1 MPRSL
6 ILLRADLK
14 FGVYDASSHRLGHA
28 HASMGATLGS
38 LHLFDACVVFLKA
51 LHSTVAVAS
60 SRDALNGVVGTG
72 EGRDV
77 RNLVL
82 DGGLADSA
90 FVLDGIA
97 LCPRRVD
104 DEVHLLVQDNIE
116 NVRAAFGDF
125 VHHFALDTGGFVE
138 FGGTFGSVDLEA
150 ELLEFL
156 TDFDGLFRQVNLIGQ
171 ANQHGTFIR
180 EEGTCGFL
188 ALVVSEG
195 VVIGEAEDFAG
206 GAHFGAEHR
215 VHLRELVEGEH
226 GFLGTVVVELLVL
239 ELEVFELR
247 AEHQAGCEAGHLG
260 VTNLGDQR
268 HRAGGTRVGFEDE
281 HLAVFDSVLHVH
293 EAANVEGFGNLPR
306 VILDGRE
313 VFLRDG
319 HRRDD
324 AGRVTGVDTGKFH
337 VFHHGRDV
345 NVFAVREG
353 VGFAFQSVVEEAVD
367 EERTV
372 RGHAH
377 GLRHVFAEHV
387 FVVDDFHAAA
397 AEHETRADHHRVAA
411 DLLDASEGF
420 VNVGG
425 HAAFRH
431 RDAELVHHLAEQV
444 AVFGDIDGVD
454 ARTENLDAFVG
465 KCAGDVQRSLT
476 TELHDNAGRLFQKPL
491 RLGYDRSNKFD
502 VRITRLTKF

>member
-1 MPRSL
+1 MSVPC
-6 ILLRADLK
+6 
-14 FGVYDASSHRLGHA
+14 GG
-28 HASMGATLGS
+28 
-38 LHLFDACVVFLKA
+38 
-51 LHSTVAVAS
+51 
-60 SRDALNGVVGTG
+60 DALDGVVGTS

-77 RNLVL
+77 RDLVL
-82 DGGLADSA
+82 NGSLADSA
-90 FVLDGIA
+90 FVLDGVA

-104 DEVHLLVQDNIE
+104 DEVHLLVQDDVE
-116 NVRAAFGDF
+116 DVRATFSNL
-125 VHHFALDTGGFVE
+125 VHHFALHAGLLVELGGA
-138 FGGTFGSVDLEA
+138 FGSVDLEA

-156 TDFDGLFRQVNLIGQ
+156 ADFNRLFGEVHLVGK
-171 ANQHGTFIR
+171 ANQHGTFVR

-195 VVIGEAEDFAG
+195 VVVGETEDFAG

-226 GFLGTVVVELLVL
+226 GFLGAVVVELLVL
-239 ELEVFELR
+239 ELEVFELGT
-247 AEHQAGCEAGHLG
+247 EHQTGGKASHLG
-260 VTNLGDQR
+260 VANLGDQR
-268 HRAGGTRVGFEDE
+268 HRAACARVSFEDE
-281 HLAVFDSVLHVH
+281 HLAVFDGVLHVH
-293 EAANVEGFGNLPR
+293 ETANVEGFGNLPG

-324 AGRVTGVDTGKFH
+324 AGGVTGVDTGKFN

-345 NVFAVREG
+345 NVFAVGEG
-353 VGFAFQSVVEEAVD
+353 VGFAFESVVEEAVD

-372 RGHAH
+372 RGHADS
-377 GLRHVFAEHV
+377 LRHVFAEHV

-397 AEHETRADHHRVAA
+397 AKHEARADHHRVAT

-420 VNVGG
+420 VDIGG

-444 AVFGDIDGVD
+444 AVFGDVDGVD
-454 ARTENLDAFVG
+454 ARTENLDAFVAKG
-465 KCAGDVQRSLT
+465 AGDVQRSLT
-476 TELHDNAGRLFQKPL
+476 TELHDHASRLLTPL
-491 RLGYDRSNKFD
+491 ASAATPRS
-502 VRITRLTKF
+502 